1 MLFRSWVNEDVGA
14 EAGAGT
20 AGRGAAW
27 ATGAAG
33 RGAGADTDGAA
44 LAGAGVAGG
53 TAAGVTTGT
62 GAGAAEGGK
71 LFRSRVRSDPGR
83 WAGGVVCP
91 DNRTAAASAIIDMR

>member
-1 MLFRSWVNEDVGA
+1 MLFRSWVSEDVGA
-14 EAGAGT
+14 EAGAET

-27 ATGAAG
+27 AAGAAG

-44 LAGAGVAGG
+44 LAGAGIAGG

-62 GAGAAEGGK
+62 GAAEGGR

-83 WAGGVVCP
+83 WTGGVVCP
-91 DNRTAAASAIIDMR
+91 DNRTAAASAIIDMG